1 MGVKEK
7 FSTMAKTRVLVYTDG
22 EDSVERW
29 DLNIKERERTIKNG

>member
-1 MGVKEK
+1 MKEK

-22 EDSVERW
+22 EDSVERL